1 MEGPPTDHN
10 LTDLAEQQPEL
21 KLIVHTRRRLRA
33 AKTSRP

>member
-10 LTDLAEQQPEL
+10 LTDLTEQQPEL
-21 KLIVHTRRRLRA
+21 KLIVHTRRA